1 MGLPA
6 QEPLEVEESRE
17 QSHDQSRDTQ
27 AESRGDDDIITDD
40 VIEHI
45 VAAATSGSSDE
56 GEVSSDDGEGKTLG
70 SSSKGNNNWGEHDL
84 YGNQSHHLRALV
96 VLTRFSLFRS
106 GGGRAG
112 GGEAARGADHLHHQ
126 ATG

>member
-27 AESRGDDDIITDD
+27 AESRDDDIITDD

-70 SSSKGNNNWGEHDL
+70 KGNNNGPFSAMMSWGKSRH
-84 YGNQSHHLRALV
+84 
-96 VLTRFSLFRS
+96 
-106 GGGRAG
+106 
-112 GGEAARGADHLHHQ
+112 
-126 ATG
+126 